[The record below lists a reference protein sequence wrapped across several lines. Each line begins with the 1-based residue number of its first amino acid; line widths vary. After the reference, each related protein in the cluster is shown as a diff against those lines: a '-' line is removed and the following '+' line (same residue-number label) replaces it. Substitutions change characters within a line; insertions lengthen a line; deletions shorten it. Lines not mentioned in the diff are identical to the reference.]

1 MSSAKEKQPYL
12 QTTWML
18 PTVLAVGT
26 ARGGAGGGGA
36 GGGGAGRAGGGRA
49 GAAAA
54 AASSATGGRGG
65 VRTSSRDGGAESSD
79 MFIDYKKS

>member
-1 MSSAKEKQPYL
+1 
-12 QTTWML
+12 ML
-18 PTVLAVGT
+18 PTVPAVGT
-26 ARGGAGGGGA
+26 AKRGAGGGGA

-65 VRTSSRDGGAESSD
+65 VRTSSGDGGAECSD
-79 MFIDYKKS
+79 MVVDQKKGVER